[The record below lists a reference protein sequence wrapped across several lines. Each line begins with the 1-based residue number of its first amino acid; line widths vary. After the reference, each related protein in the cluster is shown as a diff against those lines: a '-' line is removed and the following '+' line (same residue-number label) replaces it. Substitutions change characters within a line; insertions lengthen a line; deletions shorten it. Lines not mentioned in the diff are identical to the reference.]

1 MNKDI
6 AKLRIFIDTNI
17 ILFKFSKLPP
27 KEDNKLAVFL
37 VNEFC
42 KKQILLELIPRKIGG
57 K

>member
-6 AKLRIFIDTNI
+6 AKLRIFLDTNI

-37 VNEFC
+37 INEFC